1 MLQQTNAYAQTN
13 ARDVIQSVRQAGNH
27 LCMHPCVTVVVVVH
41 ARTIAQAVD
50 VELGNELLDEGL
62 LLGGVL
68 LLLTLEIL
76 GGLLHDQL
84 LQETDTVG
92 DVNNVYAHAPS
103 DVTLP

>member
-1 MLQQTNAYAQTN
+1 MRVTSFS
-13 ARDVIQSVRQAGNH
+13 QSAAGN
-27 LCMHPCVTVVVVVH
+27 LCMHPCATVVVH

-84 LQETDTVG
+84 LQDTDTVG

-103 DVTLP
+103 SDVTLP